1 MALRSLLAAGALA
14 ATLVLASAS
23 AAAGTALAAGG
34 ETGIELVSGAGLAN
48 LNLRGAVLGTI
59 ARGTVTIRARPGRE
73 EVEIF
78 VLGHEWAR
86 ELADGA
92 TMYGG
97 RGIRFRVFR
106 GSWRVR
112 AQGSGI
118 NVSAVGRGVVGL
130 RGQGRYSLAGGPY
143 ERWPA
148 SYRAIILT

>member
-1 MALRSLLAAGALA
+1 MVLRALLVAGALA
-14 ATLVLASAS
+14 ATLLLASAS
-23 AAAGTALAAGG
+23 AAAGTAAGAGG
-34 ETGIELVSGAGLAN
+34 ETGIELVSGAGLAS

-59 ARGTVTIRARPGRE
+59 ARGTVTIRARPGLE

-78 VLGHEWAR
+78 VLGHEWTR

-112 AQGSGI
+112 VQGSGI

-130 RGQGRYSLAGGPY
+130 RGRGRYSLAGRPY
-143 ERWPA
+143 ERWPT
-148 SYRAIILT
+148 SYRAIRLT